1 LLVKLL
7 RRVVHRAI
15 LVLHEVVAVADPHL
29 DTVIL
34 LVLALM
40 LLSHSL
46 IVICE

>member
-1 LLVKLL
+1 
-7 RRVVHRAI
+7 VVHRAI
-15 LVLHEVVAVADPHL
+15 LVLHEVVAVADSHL

-40 LLSHSL
+40 MLSHSL